1 MFSFSLMFSSLV
13 IGVFA
18 SVVFSIGQKCCFKE
32 QTEPNSIRKGRELT
46 WMIIKNTARIVAQ
59 ICKEIRFQKNC
70 SIIMEMPLISPEK
83 SVYPASR
90 QTGSFDGN
98 VLIVRENGNGSSRER
113 ETRIGLN
120 GHAVHRNN
128 PKY

>member
-59 ICKEIRFQKNC
+59 ICKGIRFQKDC
-70 SIIMEMPLISPEK
+70 SSITEMPHISAEK
-83 SVYPASR
+83 SAYPVWK
-90 QTGSFDGN
+90 QTG
-98 VLIVRENGNGSSRER
+98 
-113 ETRIGLN
+113 
-120 GHAVHRNN
+120 
-128 PKY
+128 